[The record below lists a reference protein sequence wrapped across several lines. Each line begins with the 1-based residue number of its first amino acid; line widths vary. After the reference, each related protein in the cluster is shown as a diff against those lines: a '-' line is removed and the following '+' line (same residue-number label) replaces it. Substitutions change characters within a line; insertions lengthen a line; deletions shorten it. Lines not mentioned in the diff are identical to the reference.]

1 LFFSVLIARSH
12 RAHPSAAKKSGDDFM
27 NKQRNKLAGFIIAAT
42 LAALMGCNNSGST
55 ATAPSAT
62 APNTAPKPAPALVGD
77 YISRATFANP
87 HAHIPAQC
95 FIETGGGTQNACLF
109 CHTNGV
115 AALNLGNN
123 NPQAGLN
130 PNIGNLQADYAFG
143 VFDYPQVVNS
153 SINPWINT
161 LKPEVLHAAALGLGV
176 NVADWDMQAY
186 IRQNNWQTAFAKRA
200 ALGSIKAWDAKVDSP
215 YRLFPGLNPAD
226 LPADADGFVR
236 TQQAAAGFFKDARG
250 YLTGWRAINFM
261 PYGIFTP
268 LAGSVSGIY
277 IRLPEPFMQTAN
289 GEFST
294 TIYAENLDLVAA
306 NIQNRLDAKS
316 THYVGAASAVGIVR
330 GQYPLGTEFAHPLHY
345 VDVEADGHNPAL
357 SPFPGTRAQRVKE
370 IRWMIKLHEWLP
382 AEFGNTLKEESAPV
396 YASRSDG
403 WIENG
408 TGWIIGGFIEDAS
421 GELRPQTPSEL
432 TQCVSCHSGN
442 VRQSDVGQNPV
453 FTSGTGNTI
462 DSTWALPR
470 KLNGAAGW
478 GEMNYL
484 GYHANA
490 AATANQTPGELTLT
504 EPTNRYANQGEF
516 RFFLEHVVGVSL
528 YGDMPAT
535 VDAFLAQKISKTKG
549 YTQDWP
555 DLTAI
560 IATNDV
566 AAIATAQAARLALI
580 REFTTKGA
588 YRDSS
593 QRILPELF
601 LPTREN
607 ALEAAR
613 RYREVVVTQRY
624 DFGKDVFAQTPVS
637 YRYFRDEK
645 TGYAHQNG
653 APYAVGEVIT
663 DRPINTTVG
672 DFTYGMGIVP
682 TLIDEEKPFSA
693 GGTFVSDYVPLL
705 APN

>member
-1 LFFSVLIARSH
+1 LL
-12 RAHPSAAKKSGDDFM
+12 GDF
-27 NKQRNKLAGFIIAAT
+27 
-42 LAALMGCNNSGST
+42 
-55 ATAPSAT
+55 
-62 APNTAPKPAPALVGD
+62 
-77 YISRATFANP
+77 ISRSTFANP

-109 CHTNGV
+109 CHTDGV

-161 LKPEVLHAAALGLGV
+161 LKPEVLQAAVQALGV
-176 NVADWDMQAY
+176 NAADWDMQTY
-186 IRQNNWQTAFAKRA
+186 IRENNWRAAYAKRA
-200 ALGSIKAWDAKVDSP
+200 ALGSVKNWDAAVDSP
-215 YRLFPGLNPAD
+215 YRIFPGLNPDD
-226 LPADADGFVR
+226 LPADNDGFVR
-236 TQQAAAGFFKDARG
+236 SPQAEAGFFKDDKG
-250 YLTGWRAINFM
+250 YITGWRAVNFM

-277 IRLPEPFMQTAN
+277 IRLPALFMQDEF
-289 GEFST
+289 GRFST
-294 TIYAENLDLVAA
+294 NLYAENLDLVTA
-306 NIQNRLDAKS
+306 NIQNRLTAEQ
-316 THYVGAASAVGIVR
+316 THYLGAASALALVR

-345 VDVEADGHNPAL
+345 VDVQADGRNPTV

-370 IRWMIKLHEWLP
+370 VRWMIKQHEWYP
-382 AEFGNTLKEESAPV
+382 DEFGQTMKGESAPV
-396 YASRSDG
+396 YASRTDG

-408 TGWIIGGFIEDAS
+408 TGWIIGGFIEDTK

-432 TQCVSCHSGN
+432 TQCVGCHSSN

-484 GYHANA
+484 GYKANPGA
-490 AATANQTPGELTLT
+490 GANQIPGTLGTP
-504 EPTNRYANQGEF
+504 EPKNRYANQGEF
-516 RFFLEHVVGVSL
+516 RFFLDHVVGISL
-528 YGDMPAT
+528 YGEMPAT
-535 VDAFLAQKISKTKG
+535 VDAFLAQKISKAQG
-549 YTQDWP
+549 YSADWP

-560 IATNDV
+560 ISTQSV
-566 AAIATAQAARLALI
+566 EAIAQAQAQRLALI
-580 REFTTKGA
+580 REFTRTGA
-588 YRDSS
+588 YLDSAG
-593 QRILPELF
+593 RILPELF
-601 LPTREN
+601 LPTQTD
-607 ALEAAR
+607 ALEGAR
-613 RYREVVVTQRY
+613 RYREVVVTQRF
-624 DFGKDVFAQTPVS
+624 DFGKDVFAHTPVAL
-637 YRYFRDEK
+637 RYFREP
-645 TGYAHQNG
+645 TTSYAHQNG
-653 APYAVGEVIT
+653 APYAIGEVIT
-663 DRPINTTVG
+663 DRPINPRVG
-672 DFTYGMGIVP
+672 ELTYGMGIVP
-682 TLIDEEKPFSA
+682 TLIDVQKPFSA

>member
-1 LFFSVLIARSH
+1 MNTIFKTLTAGTLITL
-12 RAHPSAAKKSGDDFM
+12 SALSTGCNQSSNTAA
-27 NKQRNKLAGFIIAAT
+27 QIAAPT
-42 LAALMGCNNSGST
+42 PTPTAAE
-55 ATAPSAT
+55 
-62 APNTAPKPAPALVGD
+62 KPAPALLGD

-95 FIETGGGTQNACLF
+95 FIETGGGTQNACIF

-115 AALNLGNN
+115 AALGLGNN

-130 PNIGNLQADYAFG
+130 PNIGDLQADYAFG

-161 LKPEVLHAAALGLGV
+161 LKPEVLHAAVNALGV
-176 NVADWDMQAY
+176 NPADWDMQSY
-186 IRQNNWQTAFAKRA
+186 IRQNNWQAAYAKRA
-200 ALGSIKAWDAKVDSP
+200 ALGATLAWDAKVDSP
-215 YRLFPGLNPAD
+215 YRLFPSLNPAD

-236 TQQAAAGFFKDARG
+236 STFAQAGVFKDAAGFV
-250 YLTGWRAINFM
+250 TGWRAINFM

-277 IRLPEPFMQTAN
+277 IRLPKEFMQAAN

-294 TIYAENLDLVAA
+294 ARYAENLELVAA
-306 NIQNRLDAKS
+306 NIQNRLAANQ
-316 THYVGAASAVGIVR
+316 THYLGAASHIAIVR

-345 VDVEADGHNPAL
+345 VDVQADGHDPAV
-357 SPFPGTRAQRVKE
+357 SQFPGTRAERVKE

-408 TGWIIGGFIEDAS
+408 TGWLIGGFIEDAS
-421 GELRPQTPSEL
+421 GDLRPQTPSEL

-442 VRQSDVGQNPV
+442 VRQSDIGQNPV

-484 GYHANA
+484 GYRAHA
-490 AATANQTPGELTLT
+490 AAAANQNPGELTT
-504 EPTNRYANQGEF
+504 PEPINRYANQGEF
-516 RFFLEHVVGVSL
+516 RFFLDHVVGISL
-528 YGDMPAT
+528 FGDMPAT
-535 VDAFLAQKISKTKG
+535 VDAFLAQKISTAQG
-549 YTQDWP
+549 FSHDWP

-560 IATNDV
+560 IATHDV
-566 AAIATAQAARLALI
+566 AAIAAAQAERLALI
-580 REFTTKGA
+580 RELTAKGA
-588 YRDSS
+588 YLDSAG
-593 QRILPELF
+593 RILPELF
-601 LPTREN
+601 LPTRAD
-607 ALEAAR
+607 ALAAAR
-613 RYREVVVTQRY
+613 RYREVVATQRY
-624 DFGKDVFAQTPVS
+624 DFGKDVFAHTPVS
-637 YRYFRDEK
+637 LRYFRDQS

-653 APYAVGEVIT
+653 TPYAVGEVIT

-672 DFTYGMGIVP
+672 EFTYGMGIVP
-682 TLIDEEKPFSA
+682 TLIDAEKPFKE
-693 GGTFVSDYVPLL
+693 GGNFVSDYVPLL